1 MQRFIAV
8 LQYLFLPFE
17 LLGAFLL
24 AVPLFLWKGLLFLC
38 GKFLLS
44 PWGLLVP
51 ATFLVLLFF
60 VTEVSKT
67 PFRIAEQYAN
77 ELKTCKEEDIAA
89 YTNLLIQLDEAGLSG
104 LVSGINSE
112 REAVFNICFEGLQ
125 NEIKKHQQFRNPKNP
140 FRWELKL
147 SKTLLEQTPLF
158 RSSAQIAS
166 AALTRSLIRSLT
178 DGIELSYKREQNGD
192 MQKANRNC
200 IQILDLL
207 EAANNQLE
215 ITGKS
220 DNAQKRETAALFHPR
235 YAHPVLMAANGKPL
249 FNSADGT
256 ENNMY
261 EELMADTMSVPNAE
275 RLLAYHQSPQFAAS
289 QNYLSGSMQG
299 NIQGDI
305 QGDVL
310 ESNNSDGNKGTRTL
324 LAQMRPAAP
333 ILAQPILADIAGK
346 TASGYEG
353 TQGID
358 NIDDVD
364 IISDY
369 IVSKK
374 SVPNKLKS
382 SAYPNSPEITDVK
395 IPKRTTDNGITDALR
410 SVPLNKVSS
419 LSTVNLMRILHHS
432 DSAVVAEAEN
442 TLTIRDGFR
451 GIHLQLAH
459 SLFHPDSAVRKE
471 LVKKLPQTAGI
482 PQHIWLLELMNDPDA
497 DVRYQAAV
505 YLMTA
510 SDPALRRMLAEK
522 GKQDTDERIVNLAEK
537 ISGNPP
543 EPPRR

>member
-1 MQRFIAV
+1 MQRFTAV

-24 AVPLFLWKGLLFLC
+24 AVPLFLWKGLLFSC
-38 GKFLLS
+38 GRFLLS

-89 YTNLLIQLDEAGLSG
+89 YTNLLIKLDEAGLSG

-112 REAVFNICFEGLQ
+112 REAVFNVCFEGLQ

-166 AALTRSLIRSLT
+166 ASLTRSLIRSLT
-178 DGIELSYKREQNGD
+178 DSIELSYKREQNGD

-215 ITGKS
+215 TVGTS
-220 DNAQKRETAALFHPR
+220 DNTQKRETAALFHPR
-235 YAHPVLMAANGKPL
+235 YAHPVLMATNGKPL
-249 FNSADGT
+249 FNSADGI

-275 RLLAYHQSPQFAAS
+275 RLLAYHQTPQFAAS
-289 QNYLSGSMQG
+289 QNYLSGGLQS
-299 NIQGDI
+299 DI
-305 QGDVL
+305 L
-310 ESNNSDGNKGTRTL
+310 EINNSGGNRETRTL
-324 LAQMRPAAP
+324 LAQMRPAVP
-333 ILAQPILADIAGK
+333 VLGQPNIGQPILADIAGK
-346 TASGYEG
+346 TASEYAE
-353 TQGID
+353 TPLID
-358 NIDDVD
+358 NADDVD

-369 IVSKK
+369 IVSK
-374 SVPNKLKS
+374 SAVPNKLKS
-382 SAYPNSPEITDVK
+382 SAYPNSPEITD
-395 IPKRTTDNGITDALR
+395 ALR
-410 SVPLNKVSS
+410 SVPLSKVSS

-442 TLTIRDGFR
+442 TLTVRDGFR
-451 GIHLQLAH
+451 GIHLQLAR

-497 DVRYQAAV
+497 DVRYQAAT

-510 SDPALRRMLAEK
+510 SDPALRRILAEK
-522 GKQDTDERIVNLAEK
+522 GRQDTDQRIVNLAEK
-537 ISGNPP
+537 ISGTPA